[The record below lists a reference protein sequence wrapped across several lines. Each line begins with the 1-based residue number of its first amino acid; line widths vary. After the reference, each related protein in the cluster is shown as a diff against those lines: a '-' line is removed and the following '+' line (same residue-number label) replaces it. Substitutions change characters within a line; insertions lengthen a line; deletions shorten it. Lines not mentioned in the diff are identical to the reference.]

1 MYNIGIVYIV
11 KFILCMCFIM
21 IIFSPLRVF
30 IPSLAITESVEENVG
45 ESLDKERAKRFETVK
60 LFSKL

>member
-1 MYNIGIVYIV
+1 
-11 KFILCMCFIM
+11 MCFIM